1 MKRGKIV
8 KIVIWVVVLV
18 LAAAALGMFAFVHQM
33 LYPEVMVT
41 GNGEK
46 KVLCVG
52 DSITYGQG
60 VLKSRETESY
70 PALLA
75 AYLGEDY
82 QVLNYG
88 LCNRTLLAGGEMP
101 YVAEDFAEE
110 SLEEDADIVIIMLG
124 TNDSKRKNWNAEKY
138 EEEYIA
144 FIKNYQNMESAPEV
158 YIMMPP
164 AVFAEVEDEGDCDDA
179 VVKEQVVPIVARVA
193 EETGA
198 GPIDLYS
205 LTESHPEWFADGLHP
220 NADGNRAI
228 AEAIYA
234 QLELDD

>member
-1 MKRGKIV
+1 MKRKKTV
-8 KIVIWVVVLV
+8 KMVILVIVLV
-18 LAAAALGMFAFVHQM
+18 LLAVGAVLFGTVHKM
-33 LYPEVMVT
+33 LYPDVMIT

-46 KVLCVG
+46 MVLCIG

-75 AYLGEDY
+75 EYLGADY
-82 QVLNYG
+82 QVRNYG
-88 LCNRTLLAGGEMP
+88 LCNRTLLAEGEMP

-124 TNDSKRKNWNAEKY
+124 TNDSKKKNWNAEKY
-138 EEEYIA
+138 EEEYIN
-144 FIKNYQNMESAPEV
+144 FVKNYQNMESAPDV

-164 AVFAEVEDEGDCDDA
+164 AVFAEVKDEGDCDDA
-179 VVKEQVVPIVARVA
+179 VVREEVVPIVSRVA

-198 GPIDLYS
+198 GLIDLYS

-228 AEAIYA
+228 AETIYG
-234 QLELDD
+234 QLALDH

>member
-1 MKRGKIV
+1 MKRRKIA
-8 KIVIWVVVLV
+8 KMVILVVVLV
-18 LAAAALGMFAFVHQM
+18 LAAAALGVFAFVHKM

-60 VLKSRETESY
+60 VMKSRETESY

-75 AYLGEDY
+75 GELGEDY

-88 LCNRTLLAGGEMP
+88 LCNRTLLAEGEMP
-101 YVAEDFAEE
+101 YVAEDFAAE

-124 TNDSKRKNWNAEKY
+124 TNDSKKKNWNAEKY
-138 EEEYIA
+138 EEEYIN
-144 FIKNYQNMESAPEV
+144 FVRSYQNMESAPEV
-158 YIMMPP
+158 YVMMPP
-164 AVFAEVEDEGDCDDA
+164 AVFAKVEDEGDCDDT
-179 VVKEQVVPIVARVA
+179 VVREEVVPIVSRVA

-198 GPIDLYS
+198 GLIDLYS

-220 NADGNRAI
+220 NAEGNRAI

>member
-1 MKRGKIV
+1 MNRKRMIM
-8 KIVIWVVVLV
+8 IVILVIVLILLVVGTILF
-18 LAAAALGMFAFVHQM
+18 GIVHKI
-33 LYPEVMVT
+33 LYPDVMIT

-46 KVLCVG
+46 KILCIG

-60 VLKSRETESY
+60 VLRSRERESY

-75 AYLGEDY
+75 EQLGADY
-82 QVLNYG
+82 QVRNYG
-88 LCNRTLLAGGEMP
+88 LCNRTLLAEGEMP

-124 TNDSKRKNWNAEKY
+124 TNDSKKKNWNAEKY
-138 EEEYIA
+138 EEEYIK
-144 FIKNYQNMESAPEV
+144 FVKNYQNMESAPKV

-164 AVFAEVEDEGDCDDA
+164 AVFAEVKGEGDCDDT
-179 VVKEQVVPIVARVA
+179 VIREEVVPIVSRVA

-198 GPIDLYS
+198 GLIDLYS

-228 AEAIYA
+228 AETIYEH
-234 QLELDD
+234 LK

>member
-1 MKRGKIV
+1 MRKKAV
-8 KIVIWVVVLV
+8 KIVVLAVLLV
-18 LAAAALGMFAFVHQM
+18 LLIAGLGLFVFVHKM

-60 VLKSRETESY
+60 VLKNRETESY

-75 AYLGEDY
+75 AYLGADY

-88 LCNRTLLAGGEMP
+88 LCNRTLLAEGEMP

-124 TNDSKRKNWNAEKY
+124 TNDSKKKNWNAEKY
-138 EEEYIA
+138 EEEYIQ
-144 FIKNYQNMESAPEV
+144 FVKNYQNMESAPEV

-179 VVKEQVVPIVARVA
+179 VIREQVVPIVKHVA

-198 GPIDLYS
+198 GLVDLYS
-205 LTESHPEWFADGLHP
+205 LTENHPEWFADGLHL

-228 AEAIYA
+228 AEAIYE
-234 QLELDD
+234 QLTLDD